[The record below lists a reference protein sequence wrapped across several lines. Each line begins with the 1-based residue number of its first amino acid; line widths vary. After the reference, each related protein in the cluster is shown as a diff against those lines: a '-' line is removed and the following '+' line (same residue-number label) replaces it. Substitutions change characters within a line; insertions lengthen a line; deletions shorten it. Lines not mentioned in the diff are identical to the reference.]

1 MRQPP
6 PGDTDYVARVNPVR
20 RMLAWLRPKP
30 ESPEELL
37 EKEQASRMHDEM
49 TNIRLSTRSGS
60 AAENYQTGR
69 GSKLSR

>member
-1 MRQPP
+1 MN
-6 PGDTDYVARVNPVR
+6 VARR
-20 RMLAWLRPKP
+20 IIGWFKLRPRALDELQAK
-30 ESPEELL
+30 EE
-37 EKEQASRMHDEM
+37 ASRMHDEM

>member
-1 MRQPP
+1 
-6 PGDTDYVARVNPVR
+6 VNPVR
-20 RMLAWLRPKP
+20 RIIAWFRPNP

-37 EKEQASRMHDEM
+37 EREQASRMHDEM

-69 GSKLSR
+69 GSKP

>member
-1 MRQPP
+1 
-6 PGDTDYVARVNPVR
+6 VNPVR
-20 RMLAWLRPKP
+20 RIIAWFRPKS

-37 EKEQASRMHDEM
+37 EREQASRMHDEM

-69 GSKLSR
+69 GSKP

>member
-1 MRQPP
+1 M
-6 PGDTDYVARVNPVR
+6 NPVR
-20 RMLAWLRPKP
+20 RIVSWLRPKP
-30 ESPEELL
+30 ESPEDLL
-37 EKEQASRMHDEM
+37 EKEQAARIHDEM

>member
-1 MRQPP
+1 MGENGYAHPMNRL
-6 PGDTDYVARVNPVR
+6 R
-20 RMLAWLRPKP
+20 RIIAWLKPRP

-37 EKEQASRMHDEM
+37 EKESASRIHDEM

-69 GSKLSR
+69 GSKLTR